1 MDLTTQQVKNV
12 PNKTGVGGFKEHP
25 ENRNNGGRY
34 PRKESTTYWYN
45 TFMSMSVKEFND
57 WEYNNPEDTRTMAS
71 DLAYSRFR
79 KAKNDFR
86 EYQDIINRVEGT
98 PIHTAV
104 VKEDKIEG
112 VEVHIVGSHEDIK
125 RVEMLRALEKVYGD
139 NSEYKA
145 LHTT

>member
-1 MDLTTQQVKNV
+1 MDLTTKQVKNT
-12 PNKTGVGGFKEHP
+12 PNPNGIGGFKEHP

-34 PRKESTTYWYN
+34 PRKESITYWYN

-57 WEYNNPEDTRTMAS
+57 WEYNNPEDKRTMAS
-71 DLAYSRFR
+71 DLAHTRFR

-104 VKEDKIEG
+104 VKEDKIDGIEVRI
-112 VEVHIVGSHEDIK
+112 VESHEDIE
-125 RVEMLRALEKVYGD
+125 RLEELRSLEKLYGD
-139 NSEYKA
+139 NRDY
-145 LHTT
+145 